1 MWGEGV
7 PQSGDCENGVSGSG
21 CGGKG
26 VPQSGDCENGV
37 SGSGCGGKGDWAR
50 RKMIETRMLQWNSE

>member
-37 SGSGCGGKGDWAR
+37 SGSGCGGKGFLR
-50 RKMIETRMLQWNSE
+50 VETVRMG

>member
-1 MWGEGV
+1 MWGE
-7 PQSGDCENGVSGSG
+7 
-21 CGGKG
+21 G

-50 RKMIETRMLQWNSE
+50 RKMIETWMLQWNSE